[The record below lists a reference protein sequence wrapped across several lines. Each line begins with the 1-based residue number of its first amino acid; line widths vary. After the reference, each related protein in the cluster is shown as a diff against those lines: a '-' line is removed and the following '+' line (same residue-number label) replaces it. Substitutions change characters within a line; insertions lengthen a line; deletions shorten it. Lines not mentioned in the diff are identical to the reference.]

1 MECMGHRLIFDD
13 IKMDWL
19 STLFASVVG
28 YIAAAA
34 ILVFA
39 VLFWLDVN
47 QQQDAVRRNY
57 PVLGRFR
64 GLFIYLG
71 EFFRSY
77 FFAADREE
85 LPFNRAEREWV
96 DHASSTTKE
105 DTLAFG
111 STRSLAVPGTPIFV
125 NSAFPKLDEEY
136 KDTQPKLIGPA
147 CKTPYQPNRLF
158 NISGMSYGALSDP
171 AIKALSL
178 GASKAGC
185 WLNTGEGGLSKAH
198 LLGNCDIVFQIGTA
212 KYGVRTEAGLL
223 DETKL
228 ARLAHRPQVK
238 MIEIKL
244 SQGAKPGKGGILPAA
259 KITKQVAA
267 IRGIPEG
274 VDSFSPNRH
283 PDIGDVTELLDQI
296 DRIRRISGKPVGIK
310 AVVSDDTFLEDLCA
324 EIRHRGSLSAPD
336 FITVDGGEG
345 GTGASPMPLMD
356 LVGLPLREGLIM
368 TANTLVRYDLRNR
381 IRLIASGKLIT
392 PGQVAWA
399 MAAGADFAVSARG
412 FMFALGCIQAL
423 KCNKNTCPTGI
434 TTNDV
439 RLQKGLNAESKAVRV
454 ATYIKELTHEVQM
467 IARSCG
473 VSQADKLDRHHVR
486 LVGATGS
493 SERMDV
499 LHPWPATKVPYIVKN

>member
-1 MECMGHRLIFDD
+1 MPKTHARIFDD

-19 STLFASVVG
+19 STLFATVLGFVAAGVVSVFL
-28 YIAAAA
+28 I
-34 ILVFA
+34 
-39 VLFWLDVN
+39 LFWLDVS
-47 QQQDAVRRNY
+47 QQHDAVRRNY

-96 DHASSTTKE
+96 DAASSTHKE

-111 STRSLAVPGTPIFV
+111 STRSLSVPGTPIFI
-125 NSAFPKLDEEY
+125 NAAFPKLDEEY
-136 KDTQPKLIGPA
+136 KDTQPKLIGQA
-147 CKTPYQPNRLF
+147 CRHPYQPSRLF

-171 AIKALSL
+171 AVRALSH
-178 GASKAGC
+178 GAAMAGC
-185 WLNTGEGGLSKAH
+185 WLNTGEGGLSAAH
-198 LLGNCDIVFQIGTA
+198 LSRECDIVFQLGTA
-212 KYGVRTEAGLL
+212 KYGVRTPEGQL
-223 DETKL
+223 DEEKL
-228 ARLAHRPQVK
+228 VALAAKPQVK

-259 KITKQVAA
+259 KITPEIAA
-267 IRGIPEG
+267 IRGIPMG
-274 VDSFSPNRH
+274 KDSLSPNRH
-283 PDIGDVTELLDQI
+283 YDIGNVTELLDQI
-296 DRIRRISGKPVGIK
+296 DRIRRVSGKPVGFK
-310 AVVSDDTFLEDLCA
+310 AVMSDDTFLEDLCA

-368 TANTLVRYDLRNR
+368 TTNTLVRYDLRSR
-381 IRLIASGKLIT
+381 IRVIASGKLVT

-434 TTNDV
+434 TTNDR
-439 RLQKGLNAESKAVRV
+439 RLQKGLNPADKAVRV
-454 ATYIKELTHEVQM
+454 ATYVKELTHEVQM

-473 VSQADKLDRHHVR
+473 VAQADKLDRHHVR

-493 SERMDV
+493 SERMDS
-499 LHPWPATKVPYIVKN
+499 LYPWPATKVPYIVKN